1 MARPLRIRYEN
12 AYYHVTCR
20 GNAREDIV
28 RDDADRQA
36 FLDLLARSS
45 EIYQVDVLTFVL
57 MTNHFH
63 LVIKTPLANLQEF
76 MRHFNISYTFYF
88 NRIHQRVGHLYQ
100 GRYKSFLIDADNY
113 LMEVTRYVHLNPVR
127 IKKNETLSLQELRKH
142 LRTYRW
148 SSYPDYIRK
157 TIRYPWLSRE
167 EVLSSFGGD
176 NAIGRKTYG
185 RFVESG
191 LSVDI
196 PTPLSKGKG
205 HGIIGDESFIQTIS
219 ARYVPSMMKREV
231 PALRKIERHL
241 NPERILDAVAAVTAT
256 EKREFMSRGY
266 QGIARGLAME
276 LLYRHGGLTQREI
289 GELMGIDYSA
299 VSVGRKR
306 FRMSAAEDKHVKQ
319 LATKIQDSM
328 IQE

>member
-1 MARPLRIRYEN
+1 MARPLRIQYEN

-20 GNAREDIV
+20 GNAREDIF
-28 RDDADRQA
+28 RDDADRKA

-45 EIYQVDVLTFVL
+45 EIYQVDVLVFVL

-76 MRHFNISYTFYF
+76 MRHFNISYTSYF
-88 NRIHQRVGHLYQ
+88 NRTHQRVGHLYQ
-100 GRYKSFLIDADNY
+100 GRYKSFLIDADTY
-113 LMEVTRYVHLNPVR
+113 LMEVTRYVHLNPVQ
-127 IKKNETLSLQELRKH
+127 IKKNETRSLHELQKQ
-142 LRTYRW
+142 LRAYQW

-167 EVLSSFGGD
+167 ALLSSFGGD
-176 NAIGRKTYG
+176 NAIGSKTYG
-185 RFVESG
+185 QFVERG
-191 LSVDI
+191 LTEDI

-205 HGIIGDESFIQTIS
+205 HGIIGDASFIEKIS
-219 ARYVPSMMKREV
+219 TQYIPSMMKREV
-231 PALRKIERHL
+231 PALRKIDRHIK
-241 NPERILDAVAAVTAT
+241 PERILDAVMSETGT
-256 EKREFMSRGY
+256 EKSEFLARGY
-266 QGIARGLAME
+266 QGIARGMAME

-289 GELMGIDYSA
+289 GDLMGIDYSA

-306 FRMSAAEDKHVKQ
+306 FRMSAEQDEHLKQ
-319 LATKIQDSM
+319 LATRIQDRL